1 MSYHITIDYRPG
13 GKYPFAMNTEA
24 DQIPLTRAELESLKF
39 QCECALMESSVSFSD
54 QIKIIPI
61 KEIKDERTR
70 QAA

>member
-1 MSYHITIDYRPG
+1 MSYHITIDRRPG

-39 QCECALMESSVSFSD
+39 ECECALMDSD
-54 QIKIIPI
+54 PGYTQYPI
-61 KEIKDERTR
+61 FKIKDIRNECTR